1 MPQLT
6 AVKSQ
11 KNRKRLNIYLDEK
24 FAFGVSADLW
34 EIQKIK
40 LGDNLSQDEISKLK
54 DDDSIQKVWDKILHF
69 LSFRPRSQKEVIIK
83 LQNISTKVGITD
95 VEQEGIIKRLE
106 KLHYVDDV
114 EFGKWFIEQRT
125 KVKKGK
131 NLIKQ
136 ELYVKGLDSKLV
148 ERLLQEEVL
157 AGYDEAGAV
166 LEKNRWRF
174 KDSDKLKMKKKMQD
188 LLLRRGFEWEDV
200 SLAIENFLTKKA

>member
-200 SLAIENFLTKKA
+200 ALAIENFLTKKA